1 MIEHFRTAS
10 TEEWAELAHSLG
22 EAATSSPLADRP
34 AQRPLLDIA
43 VELVLARAR
52 GAEDAIAE
60 VVVNRYWLMVRR
72 GPAALDGTTFR
83 LVDLAHD
90 HFGYLR

>member
-1 MIEHFRTAS
+1 MVEYYNNAS
-10 TEEWAELAHSLG
+10 TQERAELARSLR
-22 EAATSSPLADRP
+22 EEATSSRTPASLAR
-34 AQRPLLDIA
+34 RPLLDLL
-43 VELVLARAR
+43 VELTLARAR
-52 GAEDAIAE
+52 EAEDAIAE

-83 LVDLAHD
+83 LADVAHD